1 MAQTLLERYT
11 FLLELTSHRN
21 KLRINIYVD
30 HVHLVHH
37 VHRTSCA
44 QVHDLPQTI
53 VVITGR
59 AFCLHDNIY
68 NIYIYIYTHQ
78 NFNQKTNIQQNKI
91 IN

>member
-11 FLLELTSHRN
+11 FSLELTSHRN

-78 NFNQKTNIQQNKI
+78 NFNQTTNIQQNKI